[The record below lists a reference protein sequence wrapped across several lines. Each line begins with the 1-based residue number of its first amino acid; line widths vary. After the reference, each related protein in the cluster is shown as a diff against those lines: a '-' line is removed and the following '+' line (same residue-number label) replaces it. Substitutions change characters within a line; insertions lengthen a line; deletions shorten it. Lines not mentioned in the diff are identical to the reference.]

1 MIGALKDKVFDAQNK
16 WLSEMEKSKDGSTN
30 INLTTDILKIFQRFL
45 AHIVFGD
52 EELNT

>member
-1 MIGALKDKVFDAQNK
+1 MIDALKDKVFDAQNK
-16 WLSEMEKSKDGSTN
+16 WIAEIEASQDGSTN
-30 INLTTDILKIFQRFL
+30 INLSTDILKIFQRFL